1 MLVRGSVCLAV
12 FSWLLPLLHVLWIG
26 NPAGGMGITS
36 LARCQWQQSS
46 NGMCG
51 LQKEGSR

>member
-1 MLVRGSVCLAV
+1 VLVRGSVCLAV